1 MSRKRF
7 DDMNCSV
14 ARALDLVGDWW
25 TLLIVRE
32 ALVGT
37 RRFGDFERRLGIAK
51 NILSTRLERLI
62 DGGILERVRPPS
74 RRHLEYQLTAKGR
87 DLWLVLTA
95 LRLWGDKWVYG
106 EGREPLLA
114 RERDS
119 GRVVANLLTADADGK
134 LVDPRR
140 THLTPGPGATRE
152 TLERFEQR
160 SDDETQQERFEEAP

>member
-14 ARALDLVGDWW
+14 ARTLDLVGDWW

-37 RRFGDFERRLGIAK
+37 TRFGDFERRLGVAK
-51 NILSTRLERLI
+51 NILSARLDRLVE
-62 DGGILERVRPPS
+62 GGILERVQPRA

-95 LRLWGDKWVYG
+95 LRLWGDKWIHG
-106 EGREPLLA
+106 DGQEPLLA
-114 RERDS
+114 RERES
-119 GRVVANLLTADADGK
+119 GRVVSRLLTADADGQ
-134 LVDPRR
+134 VIDPRR
-140 THLTPGPGATRE
+140 TELVPGPGAADE
-152 TLERFEQR
+152 TLIRFRQANGE
-160 SDDETQQERFEEAP
+160 DA